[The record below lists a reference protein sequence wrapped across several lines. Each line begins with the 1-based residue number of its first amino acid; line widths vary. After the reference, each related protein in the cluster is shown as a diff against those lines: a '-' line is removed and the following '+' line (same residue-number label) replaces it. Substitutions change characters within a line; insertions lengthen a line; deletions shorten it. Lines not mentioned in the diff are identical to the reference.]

1 MPKFVYTLKDEKGRD
16 YQGSIQAKDKKEA
29 QAALDTTGYY
39 LTSLRRIPQ
48 VEFPVFA
55 RKITKMDVIVFSR
68 QLATMLGTGLPITRS
83 LSAIAEQSDNEAFK
97 VVVNDIRTKIEGG
110 FKLSEAM
117 AKHSE
122 AFSPFFVSLVRTGE
136 ASGIMDKMFIRL
148 SDYLEKE
155 EDLRKKVKAA
165 FAYPTIVAIVATLV
179 VTYLVMFVVP
189 VFQEVYKSLKVDL
202 PMPTQILLTISAIGR
217 KAWLPIAIGIGG
229 LVFGYRVFSKSE
241 QGGYI
246 LDRIKI
252 SMPIMGPFN
261 KKVAVSRFIRS
272 FGSMISSGISIAK
285 ALDVSEAIADNKV
298 VSKVVEKMK
307 MAVNRGDSI
316 SGTLRYGK
324 IFPPIVVQMVSA
336 GEESGTLDEMLDK
349 SADFIDEDIDES
361 VKQLTVKIE
370 PILTIGLALVVGFIA
385 MAIYLPM
392 FDVIKQISK

>member
-122 AFSPFFVSLVRTGE
+122 AFTPFFVSLVRTGE

-148 SDYLEKE
+148 STYLEKE

-165 FAYPTIVAIVATLV
+165 FAYPMIVSIVATLV

-229 LVFGYRVFSKSE
+229 LIFGYRVFSKSE
-241 QGGYI
+241 QGSYI

-316 SGTLRYGK
+316 SGTLRYGR

-336 GEESGTLDEMLDK
+336 GEESGTLDVMLDK

-361 VKQLTVKIE
+361 VKQLTVKLE
-370 PILTIGLALVVGFIA
+370 PILTVGLALVVGFIA

>member
-1 MPKFVYTLKDEKGRD
+1 MSKFVYTLKDEKGRD
-16 YQGSIQAKDKKEA
+16 YQGAIQAKDKKEA
-29 QAALDTTGYY
+29 QAALDTKGYY

-83 LSAIAEQSDNEAFK
+83 LAAIAEQSDNEGLK
-97 VVVNDIRTKIEGG
+97 VVINDIRTKIEGG

-117 AKHSE
+117 AKHTE
-122 AFSPFFVSLVRTGE
+122 AFTPFFISLVRTGE
-136 ASGIMDKMFIRL
+136 ASGIMDKMFVRL
-148 SDYLEKE
+148 SSYLEKE

-165 FAYPTIVAIVATLV
+165 FAYPTVVSIVAACV
-179 VTYLVMFVVP
+179 VTYLVVFVVP

-202 PMPTQILLTISAIGR
+202 PMPTQILLAMSAIAR
-217 KAWLPIAIGIGG
+217 KAWLPILASIGG
-229 LVFGYRVFSKSE
+229 LVFAFKVFSKSE
-241 QGGYI
+241 QGGYL
-246 LDRIKI
+246 LDRFKI

-272 FGSMISSGISIAK
+272 FGSLISSGISIAK
-285 ALDVSEAIADNKV
+285 ALDVSEAIAGNKV
-298 VSKVVEKMK
+298 VSRVVGRMR

-324 IFPPIVVQMVSA
+324 IFPPIVVQMVAA

-349 SADFIDEDIDES
+349 SADFLDQDIDES
-361 VKQLTVKIE
+361 VKQLTVKLE
-370 PILTIGLALVVGFIA
+370 PILTMGLALAVGFIA
-385 MAIYLPM
+385 LAIYLPM